1 MNQGAPGATLVI
13 GPYTVLSPL
22 GAGGMGEVYRARDS
36 RLDRDVAIKI
46 LPAAFAADA
55 ERVARFH
62 REAKTL
68 ASLSHPNIGAIHGI
82 EESDGIVA
90 IVMELVEGE
99 DLAQRIARGPIEL
112 HQVLPIARQIAEAL
126 DAAHGHGVI
135 HRDLKPANIR
145 IRPDGTVKVLDFGL
159 AKTGDVASSAANVS
173 NSPTTPPPAMTEPGI
188 ILGTAA
194 YMSPEQARGT
204 PVDSRTDIWA
214 FGCVLYE
221 MLTGRRAFA
230 GDNVSDVLA
239 SVLAR
244 EPALA
249 ALPDTTPPSIRR
261 LLQRC
266 LQKNRVARLRDIGD
280 ARFDIADATANDY
293 AAGEPAATAVKW
305 SRGVERLA
313 WAAAL
318 VATVIA
324 AITLA
329 SRRTSEP
336 AELRVDLV
344 TPPTAAPHS
353 TALSPD
359 GRTLAFIATSERESR
374 LSLRSLPSGSSRTLG
389 GTDGAELPFWSPD
402 GQSIG
407 FFAAAKLRR
416 VEVSG
421 GAVQT
426 LATVNRGQGGT
437 WNQDNV
443 ILFASLGNPIARI
456 AASGGDAVKLSGLAQ
471 QGSDFSPHFLPDGR
485 HFLYYVRGNA
495 DVRGVYLG
503 ELDSAS
509 TPRRLLNSDT
519 AAVFAPPGH
528 LLFVVQGT
536 LLAQPFNLTKLE
548 LVGNPF
554 AVAEH
559 VARETAELGVTASRS
574 GSIAYRESAGISERQ
589 LIWFDRAGNQLS
601 TLGDTLRALA
611 EPSLSPGGDR
621 VAFYGS
627 TDGSPDIWT
636 MDTKRGV
643 LSRLTS
649 HPADDVYPIW
659 SPDGRRVVFSSN
671 RKGVQDVYVKP
682 AAGDAEELLLASA
695 LPKVATDWSP
705 DGRILLIAAYDPR
718 GSVDIMG
725 LSMDGSSKVFPVV
738 KTPFD
743 EQGAQ
748 FSPDGKWI
756 AYQSNESGRN
766 EIYVQ
771 SFPGSENRSPVSTD
785 GGTQVRW
792 GRNGKELFYISRH
805 GQLMA
810 VPFRSAANTP
820 AADIGTPAALF
831 APPIG
836 SMVQQGDFRHQFMVA
851 PDGQRFLVATVK
863 ESSPSP
869 VTLILNWK
877 PPS

>member
-1 MNQGAPGATLVI
+1 
-13 GPYTVLSPL
+13 
-22 GAGGMGEVYRARDS
+22 
-36 RLDRDVAIKI
+36 
-46 LPAAFAADA
+46 
-55 ERVARFH
+55 
-62 REAKTL
+62 
-68 ASLSHPNIGAIHGI
+68 
-82 EESDGIVA
+82 
-90 IVMELVEGE
+90 
-99 DLAQRIARGPIEL
+99 
-112 HQVLPIARQIAEAL
+112 
-126 DAAHGHGVI
+126 
-135 HRDLKPANIR
+135 
-145 IRPDGTVKVLDFGL
+145 
-159 AKTGDVASSAANVS
+159 
-173 NSPTTPPPAMTEPGI
+173 
-188 ILGTAA
+188 
-194 YMSPEQARGT
+194 
-204 PVDSRTDIWA
+204 
-214 FGCVLYE
+214 
-221 MLTGRRAFA
+221 
-230 GDNVSDVLA
+230 
-239 SVLAR
+239 
-244 EPALA
+244 
-249 ALPDTTPPSIRR
+249 
-261 LLQRC
+261 
-266 LQKNRVARLRDIGD
+266 
-280 ARFDIADATANDY
+280 
-293 AAGEPAATAVKW
+293 
-305 SRGVERLA
+305 
-313 WAAAL
+313 
-318 VATVIA
+318 
-324 AITLA
+324 
-329 SRRTSEP
+329 
-336 AELRVDLV
+336 
-344 TPPTAAPHS
+344 
-353 TALSPD
+353 
-359 GRTLAFIATSERESR
+359 
-374 LSLRSLPSGSSRTLG
+374 
-389 GTDGAELPFWSPD
+389 
-402 GQSIG
+402 
-407 FFAAAKLRR
+407 
-416 VEVSG
+416 
-421 GAVQT
+421 
-426 LATVNRGQGGT
+426 
-437 WNQDNV
+437 
-443 ILFASLGNPIARI
+443 
-456 AASGGDAVKLSGLAQ
+456 LAQ

-528 LLFVVQGT
+528 LLFVVQGR

-554 AVAEH
+554 AVAEQ

-574 GSIAYRESAGISERQ
+574 GSIAYRQSAGVSERQ

-601 TLGDTLRALA
+601 TLGDTFGALA
-611 EPSLSPGGDR
+611 EPSLSPSGDR

-627 TDGSPDIWT
+627 TDGNPDIWT

-705 DGRILLIAAYDPR
+705 DGRTLLIAAYDPR

-725 LSMDGSSKVFPVV
+725 LSMDGSSKLFPVV

-792 GRNGKELFYISRH
+792 GRDGKELFYISRH

-810 VPFRSAANTP
+810 VPFRSAANTS

-851 PDGQRFLVATVK
+851 PDSQRFLVATVK